1 MGILSKLVG
10 GIFGGGGGG
19 GGDTTTVTRQ
29 ELAPEQQE
37 LLNLVLPAARDIIEQ
52 PPQLFPESQIAGF
65 TPLQVAG
72 QEGAVAAAGEQIAP
86 LAGSSITGAQQL
98 QGFGLPVGLTGATAA
113 IGGLQPADAFLNFL
127 LSGQALSPDTN
138 PFLAATAEAAI
149 RPLEQSFQQ
158 SILPGIRSEAIEAGQ
173 FGSSRQG
180 IAEGIAGQELL
191 AQQGDIS
198 SRIFSQ
204 GFSDVLGAATQALGT
219 TQGAG
224 VAGFE
229 SLLGEGTRSL
239 FAAPALGDLALLP
252 PSVLGSVGFQEQQL
266 EQAQLSEEAQRF
278 MTEQIIPFLVAQ
290 DVAQLAF
297 GIPGGSVTSTSS
309 GPSTSSL
316 QTLLGLGGTAL
327 GFAFGGPVGG
337 AVGGQV
343 GSSINI

>member
-1 MGILSKLVG
+1 MGFVSKIL
-10 GIFGGGGGG
+10 GGGGGG
-19 GGDTTTVTRQ
+19 STSTTTTQ
-29 ELAPEQQE
+29 ELGEEQRKLFELAKPGIEGIISDPPE
-37 LLNLVLPAARDIIEQ
+37 
-52 PPQLFPESQIAGF
+52 LFPGSQVAPF

-72 QEGAVAAAGEQIAP
+72 QEAAVATAGEQIAP
-86 LAGSSITGAQQL
+86 LASTALGGAQQL

-127 LSGQALSPDTN
+127 LSGQALSPETN
-138 PFLAATAEAAI
+138 PFLMATAEAAI

-204 GFSDVLGAATQALGT
+204 GFSDVLGAATQALGS

-239 FAAPALGDLALLP
+239 FAAPALGDLALQP
-252 PSVLGSVGFQEQQL
+252 ANILGGVGFQQRQL
-266 EQAQLSEEAQRF
+266 EQAQLSEEADRF
-278 MTEQIIPFLVAQ
+278 ATEQILPYLISQ
-290 DVAQLAF
+290 EVAQLAF
-297 GIPGGSVTSTSS
+297 GIPGGSVTSSVDS
-309 GPSTSSL
+309 GGGGGILPI
-316 QTLLGLGGTAL
+316 LLTLGGGAI
-327 GFAFGGPVGG
+327 GGIFGGPPG
-337 AVGGQV
+337 AAAGASI
-343 GSSINI
+343 GSQLAV

>member
-1 MGILSKLVG
+1 MSFVSGL
-10 GIFGGGGGG
+10 FGGGG
-19 GGDTTTVTRQ
+19 GGDTTTTTTQ
-29 ELAPEQQE
+29 KLGKEQKALFNLAKPGIEGIITDPPE
-37 LLNLVLPAARDIIEQ
+37 
-52 PPQLFPESQIAGF
+52 LFPGSQVAPF
-65 TPLQVAG
+65 TPLQLAG
-72 QEGAVAAAGEQIAP
+72 QQAAVATAGEQIAP
-86 LAGSSITGAQQL
+86 LASTALGGAQQL

-158 SILPGIRSEAIEAGQ
+158 SILPGIRSEALEAGQ

-229 SLLGEGTRSL
+229 SLLGAGTRSL
-239 FAAPALGDLALLP
+239 FAAPALGDLALQP
-252 PSVLGSVGFQEQQL
+252 ANVLGGVGFQQRQL
-266 EQAQLSEEAQRF
+266 GQAQLSEEADRF
-278 MTEQIIPFLVAQ
+278 ATEQILPYLISQ
-290 DVAQLAF
+290 EVAQLAF
-297 GIPGGSVTSTSS
+297 GMPGGSVQSTIDS
-309 GPSTSSL
+309 GGGGGGILPI
-316 QTLLGLGGTAL
+316 LLTLGGGAI
-327 GFAFGGPVGG
+327 GGIFGGLPG
-337 AVGGQV
+337 ASAGASI
-343 GSSINI
+343 GSQLAV